1 MVYLLFVLLGFYLGG
16 MPITAVVVYAG
27 ITSVNTDEYR
37 AKRLIWTIKVTLEWP
52 VIMPMAVYGLRK
64 ELKSRK
70 TEY

>member
-1 MVYLLFVLLGFYLGG
+1 MLYLVFVLGFYLGG
-16 MPITAVVVYAG
+16 MPITAMAMYAG

-37 AKRLIWTIKVTLEWP
+37 AKRLIWTIMVTLVWP
-52 VIMPMAVYGLRK
+52 VITAIAVHGLRK